1 MSRSAHLSE
10 LQREFVAL
18 GAKPSHIRRLW
29 RAWLGRAPWTAE
41 EHASYPAGLARELPQ
56 IRGRLESLARFDLQE
71 SALSQESGKLLVM
84 LPLLQKPLQTRL
96 LQMQRQKQSK
106 LYKQKLR
113 H

>member
-1 MSRSAHLSE
+1 
-10 LQREFVAL
+10 
-18 GAKPSHIRRLW
+18 
-29 RAWLGRAPWTAE
+29 
-41 EHASYPAGLARELPQ
+41 
-56 IRGRLESLARFDLQE
+56 
-71 SALSQESGKLLVM
+71 M